1 MKLVSEND
9 IPAITPLTPEQLAA
23 AENDPRFDHL
33 PETRVDIP
41 HTIRDFQSGKWHG
54 FLSLRNRTIDDLKKT
69 DRRRRR
75 PNRGPINMPT

>member
-1 MKLVSEND
+1 MKFVSRED
-9 IPAITPLTPEQLAA
+9 IPPVRPLTPEQLAA
-23 AENDPRFDHL
+23 AENDPKFDHL